1 MNKSVDISGSSSFGT
16 LPLIPTIHLD
26 DIKSYPKVQHLK
38 FPQTKKFMCRYC
50 SVTEEQVLKIEK
62 TNQPSIKK
70 VN

>member
-16 LPLIPTIHLD
+16 LPLIPTIHVD
-26 DIKSYPKVQHLK
+26 DIESYPKIHRK
-38 FPQTKKFMCRYC
+38 FLQTIKFKCRYC